1 MFGQRHDF
9 AERHPLAPGL
19 GDEPGAQ
26 AVRRPVAG
34 HAGEAG
40 APLHDARDL
49 IRGQRGAPDATAPE
63 QAAEEGAVLQL
74 RRRQP
79 GLQGDHGVALER
91 LARATT
97 TELQPHCQAL
107 QTTVDLTAFEP
118 GDLPDWLKDAEI
130 EAFYLRA
137 IGERIV
143 PAPQGLQ

>member
-1 MFGQRHDF
+1 MVDVLRFRDDEPVSDPAVTVDAF
-9 AERHPLAPGL
+9 AEQTNASAVRV
-19 GDEPGAQ
+19 EPGD
-26 AVRRPVAG
+26 
-34 HAGEAG
+34 
-40 APLHDARDL
+40 DARDL